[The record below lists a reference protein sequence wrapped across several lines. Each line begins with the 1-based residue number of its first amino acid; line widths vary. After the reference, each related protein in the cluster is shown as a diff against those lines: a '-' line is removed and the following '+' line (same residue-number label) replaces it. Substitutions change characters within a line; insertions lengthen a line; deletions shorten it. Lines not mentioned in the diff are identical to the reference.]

1 MARDAADILV
11 EALALPSEARVALI
25 ASLLDSLDPEIDEA
39 AEELWQ
45 QEILERIK
53 QLDRG
58 SVRPIPWLEA
68 RARLTA
74 KDRRGG

>member
-1 MARDAADILV
+1 MARDVADILV
-11 EALALPSEARVALI
+11 DALALPSEARAALI
-25 ASLLDSLDPEIDEA
+25 TSLLDSLEPEIDEG

-68 RARLTA
+68 RSRLTA

>member
-11 EALALPSEARVALI
+11 DALALPSEARVALI
-25 ASLLDSLDPEIDEA
+25 ASLLDSLDPEIEEA

-58 SVRPIPWLEA
+58 SVRPFPWSEA

-74 KDRRGG
+74 KDRRGS